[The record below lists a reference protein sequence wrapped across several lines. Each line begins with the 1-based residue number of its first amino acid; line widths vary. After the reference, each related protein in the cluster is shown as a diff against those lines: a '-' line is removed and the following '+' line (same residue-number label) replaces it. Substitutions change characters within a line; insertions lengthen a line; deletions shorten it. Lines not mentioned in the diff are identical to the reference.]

1 MPYRILFSRFSIVV
15 YAIVGVVGLAA
26 MMVTAVIKNPGPD
39 GTSTATL
46 TSIFGFSTLI
56 IQQLF
61 SHLRSESERMKS
73 DEARREIKET
83 AVQAVAAASDAK
95 EKAAETREVVQQ
107 VMQKVEE
114 NTAITE
120 RGFYET
126 NNYKQREQQWLE
138 MFARIASPAER
149 QQMEQIQTTGEDTNR
164 RVQEVQEKA
173 DEVADALRQKESGQ

>member
-1 MPYRILFSRFSIVV
+1 
-15 YAIVGVVGLAA
+15 

-61 SHLRSESERMKS
+61 GHLRSEAERMKS
-73 DEARREIKET
+73 EEARREIKAT
-83 AVQAVAAASDAK
+83 ATEAKVAASDAK
-95 EKAAETREVVQQ
+95 EHAAETREAVQQ
-107 VMQKVEE
+107 VIQKVEE
-114 NTAITE
+114 NTELT
-120 RGFYET
+120 RTGFHET

-173 DEVADALRQKESGQ
+173 DEVADALRKKEAE